1 MMMFAAN
8 THVHAGS
15 VPQSRRALCND
26 AQRGPTVGI
35 TVLDGVLAMPQVHAP
50 YTKEICDPIWEVLAG
65 AC

>member
-1 MMMFAAN
+1 MMTFAAN

-15 VPQSRRALCND
+15 VPQSRQTLCNG
-26 AQRGPTVGI
+26 AHRGPTVRI